1 MKILK
6 NAGKST
12 PIATWPSPETNVNA
26 QMVMEKAGRICYQS
40 EKNPITPESA
50 HKFVG
55 NIHNR
60 THYSVLEHGWR
71 GYFIGGRT
79 WSKKDIV
86 ALFWPISKY
95 MYITFRKG
103 QSLPDP
109 GIILVSANIETWRKV
124 HKRGLLVDKAFDGIR
139 YDLGNF
145 CPAIFPK
152 VVFEN
157 LDDYYFD
164 AIPINDEYLLHT
176 SEERLNHIA
185 HTVVYDNC
193 CRGFTHEEVRHRPPV
208 FSEESTRYVGGSD
221 FTVVVPPHRDE
232 HQPIYHVPAT
242 ENNDEYRY
250 GPSFVTMM
258 YEAEKNYQALRS
270 AGWKAEDA
278 RQVLPTAIKAQIA
291 MSCNLL
297 ERRYIYFRRTSEFAH
312 WEIRK
317 VMCDELQQFQTLY
330 PIDLGMF
337 QFTNEP
343 AKDGIPGYCKL
354 KPEYN
359 ASFFCD

>member
-12 PIATWPSPETNVNA
+12 LIATWPSPETNANA
-26 QMVMEKAGRICYQS
+26 QMVMEKAGRTCYQS
-40 EKNPITPESA
+40 EKHPITPESA
-50 HKFVG
+50 QKFVG
-55 NIHNR
+55 NVHNR

-71 GYFIGGRT
+71 GYII
-79 WSKKDIV
+79 KDQDGSLLDLYRMWYPV
-86 ALFWPISKY
+86 SKY
-95 MYITFRKG
+95 MYFSERCPEMTLLI
-103 QSLPDP
+103 
-109 GIILVSANIETWRKV
+109 SANLETWRKAW
-124 HKRGLLVDKAFDGIR
+124 KRRMLTDKAFDGIR
-139 YDLGNF
+139 YDLSNF

-152 VVFEN
+152 VTFEKS
-157 LDDYYFD
+157 DDYYFS
-164 AIPINDEYLLHT
+164 ASPIDDTTLLKT

-208 FSEESTRYVGGSD
+208 FSQESTRYVDESD

-232 HQPIYHVPAT
+232 HQPIYHAPAT
-242 ENNDEYRY
+242 EHNDEYRY

-258 YEAEKNYQALRS
+258 YEAEKNYQALRR

-317 VMCDELQQFQTLY
+317 VMFDELRKFQVLY
-330 PIDLGMF
+330 PIDLCMF
-337 QFTNEP
+337 EFTNEP

-354 KPEYN
+354 KQEYD